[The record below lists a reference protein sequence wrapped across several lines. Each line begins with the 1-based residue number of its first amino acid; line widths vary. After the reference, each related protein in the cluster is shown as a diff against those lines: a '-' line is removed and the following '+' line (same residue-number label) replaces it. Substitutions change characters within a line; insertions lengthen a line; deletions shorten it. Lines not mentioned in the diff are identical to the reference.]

1 MADDFAGFGGGGWD
15 NVFSQVNGAYGSG
28 ANPDAST
35 WSKLLSSLQSKEG
48 QTALGGVGKSLLT
61 ASAAGAADDSRYLR
75 TNALTPAWSPGTG
88 NSLLNTLLQMRLQE
102 QQQQAATLQNFRPSL
117 LG

>member
-1 MADDFAGFGGGGWD
+1 MADDFAGFGGSGWD

-48 QTALGGVGKSLLT
+48 QTALGGVGKSLL
-61 ASAAGAADDSRYLR
+61 SAAGSTDDSHYLR
-75 TNALTPAWSPGTG
+75 TNALTPAWSPGTT

-102 QQQQAATLQNFRPSL
+102 QQQQATTLQNFRPSL

>member
-1 MADDFAGFGGGGWD
+1 MADGFAGFGGSGWD
-15 NVFSQVNGAYGSG
+15 DAFSQVNGAYGSG
-28 ANPDAST
+28 ANPDASV
-35 WSKLLSSLQSKEG
+35 WSKLLSGLQSKEG
-48 QTALGGVGKSLLT
+48 QTALGGVGKSLL
-61 ASAAGAADDSRYLR
+61 SAGAGDDSRYLR
-75 TNALTPAWSPGTG
+75 TNALTPAWSPGTT

>member
-1 MADDFAGFGGGGWD
+1 MSDSLFGLAGGTDAAGMFGTGSYGFGG
-15 NVFSQVNGAYGSG
+15 S
-28 ANPDAST
+28 PDAST
-35 WSKLLSSLQSKEG
+35 WSKLMSGLQSKEG
-48 QTALGGVGKSLLT
+48 QQALGGVGKSLLT

-75 TNALTPAWSPGTG
+75 TNALTPAWSPGTT

-102 QQQQAATLQNFRPSL
+102 AQQQDATLQNFRPSL